1 MKRWYYYTSIINILL
16 GQHASYSRRNVSAYG
31 GYEYCSDGAGEK
43 FLQTREECNGLNCN
57 KEHLVRYWG
66 KTF

>member
-1 MKRWYYYTSIINILL
+1 ML
-16 GQHASYSRRNVSAYG
+16 GGAIWWECAAYLKVSAYG
-31 GYEYCSDGAGEK
+31 GYEYCSDGAEEK
-43 FLQTREECNGLNCN
+43 FLQMCEEFNGLNCN